1 MVEFLSF
8 HRGQFLFGLLSIAY
22 ISKITNCGIL
32 TKRKHNMLHFSN
44 PDTGEKHNP
53 WATEKKM
60 RCKVWKTT
68 LFLGKNGY
76 KNTYRRRYDC
86 INLR

>member
-8 HRGQFLFGLLSIAY
+8 HRGQFLFGFLSIAY

-44 PDTGEKHNP
+44 PETRGKHNP
-53 WATEKKM
+53 WATKTKM
-60 RCKVWKTT
+60 RCKV
-68 LFLGKNGY
+68 
-76 KNTYRRRYDC
+76 
-86 INLR
+86 